1 MYGLDTMVLT
11 KRYDAELEVAEL
23 NKLVRSKKEGQD

>member
-1 MYGLDTMVLT
+1 MMYGLDTMVLT

-23 NKLVRSKKEGQD
+23 NKWDFS